1 MNNKQWTKALYRYFQ
16 GLLIKEDRFFEI
28 APGRRELVLD
38 ILKWH
43 KVEQI
48 ACEFYLSGSS
58 GHNPEYDIAFKDQRI
73 EHLLKDEMIL
83 RQLTEIEGIFRKAD
97 IPFIVLKGQ
106 VWAEPIYNSP
116 VLRHIGDLDLLVK
129 PAYKDDALKKLLNL
143 GYHPQPIGKS
153 LEDDLNLRG
162 EVMLIFKEDFTS
174 LKSSVELH
182 WELLPAPRFMKH
194 MRIPVEDMFAS
205 SHEFTYRNLSLLLP
219 QPEMRFAFNV
229 IHGVCQHQFKRFLP
243 LLDLAHL
250 IDKYDGFD
258 YQLLMEIFRKW
269 KVVHS
274 LYFALKYLE
283 LFDYKKEALVEIRKK
298 IEGKAPFQIK
308 SLASVISAERMLLS
322 YKGKNFYIRKLMRL
336 LSSQPFSF

>member
-28 APGRRELVLD
+28 APGGIELVMPVLT
-38 ILKWH
+38 WH
-43 KVEQI
+43 KVEQT

-58 GHNPEYDIAFKDQRI
+58 GHNLEYDIAFKNQRI
-73 EHLLKDEMIL
+73 KHLLKDGIL
-83 RQLTEIEGIFRKAD
+83 FRQLTEIFEIFKKVG

-106 VWAEPIYNSP
+106 AWADPIYSSP
-116 VLRHIGDLDLLVK
+116 LFRHIGDLDLVVK
-129 PAYKDDALKKLLNL
+129 PAYKRDALNCLFEL
-143 GYHPQPIGKS
+143 GYRPQIIGKS
-153 LEDDLNLRG
+153 LEDDLNVRG
-162 EVMLIFKEDFTS
+162 EVSLLFKEDNTH
-174 LKSSVELH
+174 LKCAVEIH
-182 WELLPAPRFMKH
+182 WALLPAPRFMRRLK
-194 MRIPVEDMFAS
+194 IPVEDIFVC
-205 SHEFTYRNLSLLLP
+205 SHEHTFRNLSLLLP

-250 IDKYDGFD
+250 IDKYDEFD
-258 YQLLMEIFRKW
+258 YQLLMEITKKW

-283 LFDYKKEALVEIRKK
+283 LFDYRREALLEIRKK
-298 IEGKAPFQIK
+298 IEQKIPFQIK
-308 SLASVISAERMLLS
+308 SLASVISAERLLLS

-336 LSSQPFSF
+336 FSSQPFTF